1 MPAFP
6 EGSAAPLWATLAPLA
21 GRALLALVVAFAA
34 WRVATAVRR
43 WFERATARS
52 SADVHLRVLAGRFL
66 YLAVFVYGLLWAVE
80 VLGISPAALVAGF
93 GVLGL
98 AASLALQDILKSF
111 CAGVYLLFERPFHL
125 GDEIKIKDFRG
136 RVVDI
141 GIRTTVLHTAD
152 HLEVIVPN
160 SVVLADVVV
169 NNAQYRTPLVA
180 PPAPQDPTAMMRTD
194 GK

>member
-1 MPAFP
+1 MPAVP
-6 EGSAAPLWATLAPLA
+6 DLSTTPLWGVLAPLA
-21 GRALLALVVAFAA
+21 GRAVAALLIAFLA
-34 WRVATAVRR
+34 WRVASGVRG

-52 SADVHLRVLAGRFL
+52 SADLHLRVLAGRFL
-66 YLAVFVYGLLWAVE
+66 YLVVFIYGLLWAVE
-80 VLGISPAALVAGF
+80 VLGVSPAALVAGF

-125 GDEIKIKDFRG
+125 GDEVKIKDFRG

-141 GIRTTVLHTAD
+141 GLRTTVLHTAD
-152 HLEVIVPN
+152 DLEVIVPN

-169 NNAQYRTPLVA
+169 NQARYRTPVVE
-180 PPAPQDPTAMMRTD
+180 PPAPRDPTAMMRTD
-194 GK
+194 T

>member
-1 MPAFP
+1 MA
-6 EGSAAPLWATLAPLA
+6 SALDLSVTSVWAALAPFL
-21 GRALLALVVAFAA
+21 GRAPVALIIAFLT
-34 WRVATAVRR
+34 WRIAKHLRG

-52 SADVHLRVLAGRFL
+52 SADIHLRVLAGRFL
-66 YLAVFVYGLLWAVE
+66 YLAVLVYGLLWALE
-80 VLGISPAALVAGF
+80 VLGVSPAALVAGF

-125 GDEIKIKDFRG
+125 GDEIKIKDYRG

-152 HLEVIVPN
+152 QLEVIVPN

-169 NNAQYRTPLVA
+169 NRARYRTPLVG
-180 PPAPQDPTAMMRTD
+180 PPAPQDPTATMRTD
-194 GK
+194 PE

>member
-1 MPAFP
+1 MQAPLEF
-6 EGSAAPLWATLAPLA
+6 SAAPVWAALAPLL
-21 GRALLALVVAFAA
+21 GRALLALAVAFIA
-34 WRVATAVRR
+34 WRLATALRG

-66 YLAVFVYGLLWAVE
+66 YLVVFIYGLVWALE
-80 VLGISPAALVAGF
+80 LLGVSPAALVAGF

-136 RVVDI
+136 RVIDI
-141 GIRTTVLHTAD
+141 GIRTTVLHTSD
-152 HLEVIVPN
+152 NQEVIVPN

-169 NNAQYRTPLVA
+169 NHARYRTSLVEQS
-180 PPAPQDPTAMMRTD
+180 PPQDPTAMMRTD
-194 GK
+194 A

>member
-1 MPAFP
+1 VV
-6 EGSAAPLWATLAPLA
+6 
-21 GRALLALVVAFAA
+21 RALIALLVAFIA
-34 WRVATAVRR
+34 WRVATALRA

-52 SADVHLRVLAGRFL
+52 SADIHLRVLAGRFL
-66 YLAVFVYGLLWAVE
+66 YLVVFVYGLIWALE
-80 VLGISPAALVAGF
+80 VLGVSPAALVAGF
-93 GVLGL
+93 GILGL

-152 HLEVIVPN
+152 NQEVIVPN

-169 NNAQYRTPLVA
+169 NHARYRTSLVE
-180 PPAPQDPTAMMRTD
+180 PPVSPDPTAMVRTD
-194 GK
+194 A

>member
-1 MPAFP
+1 MPAAPDF
-6 EGSAAPLWATLAPLA
+6 SSAPLWAPLAPLL
-21 GRALLALVVAFAA
+21 GRALLALVIAFLA
-34 WRVATAVRR
+34 WRIASGLRS

-52 SADVHLRVLAGRFL
+52 SADIHLRVLAGRFL
-66 YLAVFVYGLLWAVE
+66 YLVVFVYGLLWAVE
-80 VLGISPAALVAGF
+80 VLGVSPAALVAGF

-125 GDEIKIKDFRG
+125 GDDIKIKDFRG

-152 HLEVIVPN
+152 DMEVIVPN

-169 NNAQYRTPLVA
+169 NR
-180 PPAPQDPTAMMRTD
+180 APQDPTAMLRTD
-194 GK
+194 T

>member
-1 MPAFP
+1 M
-6 EGSAAPLWATLAPLA
+6 
-21 GRALLALVVAFAA
+21 ALLVAFIA
-34 WRVATAVRR
+34 WRLASTART

-52 SADVHLRVLAGRFL
+52 SADIHLRVLAGRFL
-66 YLAVFVYGLLWAVE
+66 YLAVFIYGLLWAVD
-80 VLGISPAALVAGF
+80 VLGVSPTALVAGL

-125 GDEIKIKDFRG
+125 GDDIKIKDFRG

-141 GIRTTVLHTAD
+141 GIRTTVLHTVD
-152 HLEVIVPN
+152 GQEVIVPN

-169 NNAQYRTPLVA
+169 NQARYRKPVVD

-194 GK
+194 P

>member
-1 MPAFP
+1 MPAAP
-6 EGSAAPLWATLAPLA
+6 DLSSAPLWSTVSPLL
-21 GRALLALVVAFAA
+21 GRALLALLIAFLA
-34 WRVATAVRR
+34 WRVASAVRG

-52 SADVHLRVLAGRFL
+52 SADIHLRVLVGRFL
-66 YLAVFVYGLLWAVE
+66 YLVVFVYGLLWAVE
-80 VLGISPAALVAGF
+80 VLGVSPGALVAGF
-93 GVLGL
+93 GILGL

-125 GDEIKIKDFRG
+125 GDDIKIKDFRG

-152 HLEVIVPN
+152 DMEVIVPN

-169 NNAQYRTPLVA
+169 NRARYRTPLVE
-180 PPAPQDPTAMMRTD
+180 PAVPQDPTAMLRTD
-194 GK
+194 T

>member
-1 MPAFP
+1 V
-6 EGSAAPLWATLAPLA
+6 
-21 GRALLALVVAFAA
+21 GRALIALLIAFIA
-34 WRVATAVRR
+34 WRVASAVRG

-52 SADVHLRVLAGRFL
+52 SADIHLRVLAGRFL
-66 YLAVFVYGLLWAVE
+66 YLVVFVYGLLWAVE
-80 VLGISPAALVAGF
+80 VLGVSPAAFVAGF

-98 AASLALQDILKSF
+98 AASLALQDILKSV

-125 GDEIKIKDFRG
+125 GDEIRIKDFRG

-152 HLEVIVPN
+152 DQEVIVPN
-160 SVVLADVVV
+160 AVVLADVVV
-169 NNAQYRTPLVA
+169 NRARYRTPLVE

-194 GK
+194 S

>member
-1 MPAFP
+1 M
-6 EGSAAPLWATLAPLA
+6 
-21 GRALLALVVAFAA
+21 
-34 WRVATAVRR
+34 
-43 WFERATARS
+43 
-52 SADVHLRVLAGRFL
+52 
-66 YLAVFVYGLLWAVE
+66 
-80 VLGISPAALVAGF
+80 SPAALVAGI

-152 HLEVIVPN
+152 NMEVVVPN

-169 NNAQYRTPLVA
+169 NRVRYRTPVVE
-180 PPAPQDPTAMMRTD
+180 PPPPDPTAMMRTD
-194 GK
+194 G

>member
-6 EGSAAPLWATLAPLA
+6 DVSAAPLWAALAPLV
-21 GRALLALVVAFAA
+21 GRVVLAIVVALVA
-34 WRVATAVRR
+34 WRVATAVRQ
-43 WFERATARS
+43 WFERATAHS

-80 VLGISPAALVAGF
+80 VLGVSPAALVAGF

-152 HLEVIVPN
+152 NMEVIVPN

-169 NNAQYRTPLVA
+169 NGARYRTPLVE

-194 GK
+194 AK

>member
-1 MPAFP
+1 MQAPY
-6 EGSAAPLWATLAPLA
+6 AAAIDWAILSPLV
-21 GRALLALVVAFAA
+21 GRLLVALLVAFIA
-34 WRVATAVRR
+34 WRLATIVRG

-52 SADVHLRVLAGRFL
+52 SADIHLRVLAGRFL
-66 YLAVFVYGLLWAVE
+66 YLAVFIYGLLWAVE
-80 VLGISPAALVAGF
+80 VLGISPTALVAGL

-125 GDEIKIKDFRG
+125 GDDIKIKDFRG

-152 HLEVIVPN
+152 DQEVIVPN

-169 NNAQYRTPLVA
+169 NRARYRRPLVE
-180 PPAPQDPTAMMRTD
+180 PPPPQDPTAMMRTD
-194 GK
+194 P